1 LPAEEPSGNSPPTT
15 DARFIARSLPVLHTS
30 GNLSPLLTMQT
41 RRNFLATLGV
51 ATFGIAKGDAFAC
64 SPRLAP
70 ARKLDKVGLQLYTVR
85 DLMKA
90 DLPGTLAKV
99 ASIGYK
105 EVEFAGYFGRTP
117 AEIRSLLA
125 QNGLAS
131 PSTHLGFESIG
142 GDWQKQLD
150 DARAAGHQWTT
161 IAWMPEEQRKGID
174 DWKRHAAE
182 FNKAGAQAKAAGLRF
197 AYHNHD
203 FEIRPLQGQR
213 PLDVMLS
220 ETDPALVDFEMD
232 LYWVKFGGGDPID
245 FFTRH
250 PGRFPLVHVK
260 DSAGP
265 PDNRMV
271 DVGSG
276 TIDWPAIFAQSEK
289 AGIKHYFVE
298 HDQPADPIA
307 TITNS
312 YRYLHNV
319 TF

>member
-1 LPAEEPSGNSPPTT
+1 
-15 DARFIARSLPVLHTS
+15 
-30 GNLSPLLTMQT
+30 MQT

-51 ATFGIAKGDAFAC
+51 ATIGIAKGNAFAC
-64 SPRLAP
+64 TPQQVA
-70 ARKLDKVGLQLYTVR
+70 AKQKLDKIGLQLYSVR

-99 ASIGYK
+99 AQIGYK

-125 QNGLAS
+125 QNGLTS
-131 PSTHLGFESIG
+131 PSTHLGYDLISK
-142 GDWQKQLD
+142 DWQKQLD
-150 DARAAGHQWTT
+150 DAKAAGHQWVT
-161 IAWMPEEQRKGID
+161 IAYMPEEQRKSLD

-182 FNKAGAQAKAAGLRF
+182 FNKAAALAKASGLRF

-203 FEIRPLQGQR
+203 FEIRPVDGQH
-213 PLDVMLS
+213 PLDVMLDN
-220 ETDPALVDFEMD
+220 TDPSLVDFEMD
-232 LYWVKFGGGDPID
+232 LYWVVFGGGNPID

-250 PGRFPLVHVK
+250 PHRFPLVHVK
-260 DSAGP
+260 DSSPP
-265 PDNRMV
+265 PDRHFV

-276 TIDWPAIFAQSEK
+276 TIDFPSIFAQSAT
-289 AGIKHYFVE
+289 AGIQHYFEE

-312 YRYLHNV
+312 YNYLHNV